1 MWKIK
6 LHRKKKAEKT
16 LRFSVAFKAS
26 VVYMLLFGL
35 ALTTAV
41 GALTWGLAV
50 RTEQDRHLNQVWMLL
65 DQVTRMPPQE
75 AINLDAFAKAN
86 NVHIEIYDRYGS
98 LRTYG
103 DEPGPGFGHAQINKR
118 IGLPPEELFARVTDL
133 DDSGIAA
140 LITLPNFLV
149 ALAFLLLLAAVVG
162 ALFMRRTLRPVYDM
176 METAD
181 SISASDL
188 SRRIEPPHSHDE
200 FRDLA
205 GTFNRMLDRI
215 QTAYE
220 QQKRFVSDA
229 SHELRTP
236 LSVILGYANLL
247 RRWGGED
254 KAIREEAVGKI
265 VEEAGDMQRLVEDLL
280 FLARAD
286 GQSQQVN
293 PELFCASDMMK
304 DLAEETRLIDHIH
317 TITESIE
324 PDVMLTADPALMKQA
339 VRAIAENS
347 RKYTPEGGSI
357 TFLCRREEDKV
368 VLAVE
373 DTGIGISKQDLPH
386 IFDRF
391 YKADAARTR
400 GKTSSSGLGLAIVK
414 WIVENNG
421 GTITV
426 KSALGEGTSM
436 AFRMPA
442 QTEPEEPFL
451 EN

>member
-1 MWKIK
+1 
-6 LHRKKKAEKT
+6 
-16 LRFSVAFKAS
+16 
-26 VVYMLLFGL
+26 
-35 ALTTAV
+35 
-41 GALTWGLAV
+41 
-50 RTEQDRHLNQVWMLL
+50 
-65 DQVTRMPPQE
+65 
-75 AINLDAFAKAN
+75 
-86 NVHIEIYDRYGS
+86 
-98 LRTYG
+98 
-103 DEPGPGFGHAQINKR
+103 
-118 IGLPPEELFARVTDL
+118 
-133 DDSGIAA
+133 
-140 LITLPNFLV
+140 
-149 ALAFLLLLAAVVG
+149 
-162 ALFMRRTLRPVYDM
+162 
-176 METAD
+176 
-181 SISASDL
+181 
-188 SRRIEPPHSHDE
+188 
-200 FRDLA
+200 
-205 GTFNRMLDRI
+205 
-215 QTAYE
+215 
-220 QQKRFVSDA
+220 
-229 SHELRTP
+229 
-236 LSVILGYANLL
+236 
-247 RRWGGED
+247 
-254 KAIREEAVGKI
+254 
-265 VEEAGDMQRLVEDLL
+265 VEDLL